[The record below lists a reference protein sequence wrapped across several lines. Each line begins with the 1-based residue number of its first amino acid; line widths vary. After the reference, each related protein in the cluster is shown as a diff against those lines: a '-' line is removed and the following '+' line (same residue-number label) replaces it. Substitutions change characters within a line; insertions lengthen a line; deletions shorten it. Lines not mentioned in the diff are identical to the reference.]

1 MAVAVT
7 NGEMNNLNS
16 CKTDLSKLICVD
28 FRKSEFLNINIFNWY
43 EALYSAYSIDILI
56 SLDQFEWFRATSKM
70 TDSESQPAMFS

>member
-1 MAVAVT
+1 MT

-16 CKTDLSKLICVD
+16 SKTDLSKLICVD
-28 FRKSEFLNINIFNWY
+28 FRKSEFLNFNIFNWY